1 MIICKK
7 TATILLCFTVIFS
20 FFSCGK
26 IETPK
31 KDELNI
37 ATGRDATRVAN
48 YSPMGM
54 WEPGALIYETLV
66 NLDADCNPVSCLA
79 KSWEVSTDGEE
90 YIFYLRK
97 GIKFHD
103 GNSLNALAVKEN
115 AEKLSNGSWVAISYY
130 LKEVKV
136 IDEYTVKFILKKAH
150 PAFLMLLAS
159 STSGI
164 ISPSVIKVVAS
175 NNIPKMEMMKKNT
188 DDNKKDMMKMMKS
201 DMTTIRHK
209 QKSLNYVVAKPVGT
223 GPYIWD
229 QNKHLR
235 NRSFSI
241 IRNDNYWQGSP
252 RFKRIN
258 WQVIPDAAARAI
270 ALETANIDLTGETP
284 NSTLTSE
291 NIKLLKKNEK
301 FKVTAA
307 DNWGTRLLIVNHT
320 RPPFDDVEVRK
331 ALKYAIDV
339 KAIQK
344 LLGDLALVCPGPL
357 GPTSPITDPSL
368 KLYEHNPEKA
378 KELLDKKHIIDT
390 NNDGIREFND
400 KELSISIL
408 SGKVPTISVLIK
420 EYLKAIGIDLKI
432 EQKEIG
438 STFQLLA
445 QMQFDIATHNNIP
458 SFRLNLSE
466 QFSSKGGRWSLNL
479 DDPELDK
486 VIKLYKQSISME
498 EHKKHAYQIQ
508 QMVHAKEIILFA
520 INEQKVAAYRKELG
534 NFIFPPEEW
543 VGADQNLWQIK

>member
-7 TATILLCFTVIFS
+7 TTSLLLCFTVIFS
-20 FFSCGK
+20 FISCDK
-26 IETPK
+26 IETQK

-79 KSWEVSTDGEE
+79 KSWEVSTGGEE
-90 YIFYLRK
+90 YIFHLRK
-97 GIKFHD
+97 EVKFHD
-103 GNSLNALAVKEN
+103 GNSFNALAVKEN
-115 AEKLSNGSWVAISYY
+115 AEKLRNESWVAISYY
-130 LKEVKV
+130 LKEVKI

-150 PAFLMLLAS
+150 PAFLMSLAS

-164 ISPSVIKVVAS
+164 ISPSVIKVVS
-175 NNIPKMEMMKKNT
+175 PNNISKMEMMEKNT
-188 DDNKKDMMKMMKS
+188 RDNKKDMMKMMKS
-201 DMTTIRHK
+201 DMTTIRQK
-209 QKSLNYVVAKPVGT
+209 QKNLKYVVAKPVGT

-229 QNKHLR
+229 QDKYLR

-241 IRNDNYWQGSP
+241 IRNDNYWQGTP

-270 ALETANIDLTGETP
+270 ALESGKIDLTGETP

-291 NIKLLKKNEK
+291 DIKLLKKNEK
-301 FKVTAA
+301 FKITAA

-320 RPPFDDVEVRK
+320 RPPFDDIQVRK

-344 LLGDLALVCPGPL
+344 LLGDLAMVCPGPL
-357 GPTSPITDPSL
+357 GPTSPITDSSL
-368 KLYEHNPEKA
+368 KLYEYNPEKA
-378 KELLDKKHIIDT
+378 KELLDKKNIIDT
-390 NNDGIREFND
+390 NNNGIREFNG

-432 EQKEIG
+432 EQKETG
-438 STFQLLA
+438 SSFQLLA

-498 EHKKHAYQIQ
+498 KYKKHAYKIQ
-508 QMVHAKEIILFA
+508 QMVHSKEIILFA